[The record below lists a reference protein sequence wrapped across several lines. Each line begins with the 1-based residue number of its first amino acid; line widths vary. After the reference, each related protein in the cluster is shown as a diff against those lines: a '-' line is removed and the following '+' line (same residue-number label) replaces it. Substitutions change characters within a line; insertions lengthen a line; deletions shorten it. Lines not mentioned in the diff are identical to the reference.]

1 MLTFL
6 KSYILVSLS
15 LFLAPVENLFH
26 QVTLFEDLQS
36 REIQACNILK
46 IIPKT
51 TKRLCAFTCSL
62 EQQCESFTFCKT
74 RSCSLRSGECSA
86 NGSVVKSIG
95 ECGNYGVRKMLGNPC
110 QTATEEMNQAT
121 PCFPSS
127 KGNGLICVPL
137 SELGNRFKKRTPMS
151 WTDANKTCANTNGIL
166 LYPKTWSVAASDNL
180 RCAQKYFLGHE
191 ITIWIGIRVNGA
203 GYLVDVHGSLLLD
216 VPFEDATIPD
226 HCIIA
231 TMGIFGLRQSPCG
244 FEFPFICELN

>member
-1 MLTFL
+1 MEEASGLMITFL

-15 LFLAPVENLFH
+15 LFLAPVESLFH

-95 ECGNYGVRKMLGNPC
+95 ECVNYGVRKMLENTW
-110 QTATEEMNQAT
+110 QTTTEEMNQAY
-121 PCFPSS
+121 S
-127 KGNGLICVPL
+127 N
-137 SELGNRFKKRTPMS
+137 
-151 WTDANKTCANTNGIL
+151 
-166 LYPKTWSVAASDNL
+166 
-180 RCAQKYFLGHE
+180 
-191 ITIWIGIRVNGA
+191 
-203 GYLVDVHGSLLLD
+203 GSLLHD
-216 VPFEDATIPD
+216 SAPE
-226 HCIIA
+226 
-231 TMGIFGLRQSPCG
+231 
-244 FEFPFICELN
+244 